1 MSDPTKETQEQ
12 AKVETTPVAPTGIE
26 PKTLASRMGI
36 TPKRLRAIMRAGY
49 PRVAEDRGKRWLM
62 TPEFAKGVEADY
74 KVKKEKAEADKK
86 VLVAAQLAG
95 AVVKDAAKEPA
106 KVEPVK
112 VTGPAVQPQTKKGG
126 K

>member
-1 MSDPTKETQEQ
+1 MADTKTGTQTQEP
-12 AKVETTPVAPTGIE
+12 KVETTPVAPTGIE

-62 TPEFAKGVEADY
+62 TPEFAKQVEADY
-74 KVKKEKAEADKK
+74 KVKKEKAEADKMAE
-86 VLVAAQLAG
+86 VAAQLAG
-95 AVVKDAAKEPA
+95 AVAKDAAKGPEKA
-106 KVEPVK
+106 IA
-112 VTGPAVQPQTKKGG
+112 PAVQPQTKKGG